1 MGVFVF
7 SGFFRRR
14 GICWPLQSIGM
25 LAHWCHTDTLLL
37 KKCLGVLSCCQV
49 YIELTHWFWVD
60 YREIYNMTVLPSFCY
75 VQVVLTSW
83 LQYTYAATD
92 HNSPCLT
99 RPWYDLFANMDPL
112 FLCIVVVVAFTYKI
126 LISTAPVT
134 STWCFTPSHQYY
146 YYCSSYRYYQYC
158 QINWAVKP
166 MIVPSSRSVIVSV
179 LAWIVKNLH
188 FHWQAGINAFV
199 CLSVS
204 LFWSFYSDFLLLLLC
219 LVCLFCL
226 LRFVVI
232 TVEDIRHWNKA
243 HLF

>member
-1 MGVFVF
+1 
-7 SGFFRRR
+7 
-14 GICWPLQSIGM
+14 
-25 LAHWCHTDTLLL
+25 
-37 KKCLGVLSCCQV
+37 
-49 YIELTHWFWVD
+49 
-60 YREIYNMTVLPSFCY
+60 MTVLPSFCY

-146 YYCSSYRYYQYC
+146 YYCSSHQYYHYCSSYQYYYYCSSYQCYYYCSSYQCYYYCSSYQCYYYCSSYQYYHYC

-179 LAWIVKNLH
+179 LASIVKNLH

-199 CLSVS
+199 CLFVS
-204 LFWSFYSDFLLLLLC
+204 LLVFLFGFPFTSALSSLSVLFTSFCCHY
-219 LVCLFCL
+219 
-226 LRFVVI
+226 R
-232 TVEDIRHWNKA
+232 
-243 HLF
+243 